1 MNFISPVISLI
12 SILLRQPFNPLPVP
26 KLNSEAI
33 SLQLTINCR
42 EIGIDE
48 NSITD
53 TSLITLWVN

>member
-26 KLNSEAI
+26 KVNSEAI

-53 TSLITLWVN
+53 T